1 MERGDFTPRAAI
13 SPKELEGFIYAK
25 TFPGVRAGDVPVGA
39 PWEGFQMS
47 RRRRR
52 RRRDV
57 PRAHLGQAQVDF
69 GRLQNSLSSLTHFC
83 HSQGPKKKEK
93 NPRNSFLAPQKK
105 NPGRTERKPE
115 AAEEREM
122 FSNILWIIIILKY
135 FVTIPVVKFLQHG
148 LSACSALSLQDP
160 GLLKGR

>member
-13 SPKELEGFIYAK
+13 SPKELEVFVYPKA
-25 TFPGVRAGDVPVGA
+25 FPGVRAGDVPVGA

-47 RRRRR
+47 RRRR

-83 HSQGPKKKEK
+83 HSQGPKKKK
-93 NPRNSFLAPQKK
+93 RKK
-105 NPGRTERKPE
+105 TPEIRSWPHKKKTGRTERKPE

-135 FVTIPVVKFLQHG
+135 FITIPVVKFLQHG